1 PAAASAS
8 PTPARRTWYFSP
20 SAPRAFARTPTF
32 PSTEPRLA
40 GRPRRAYACLASALA
55 NTQNPLRDDDHEM
68 DDLAVRRRR
77 TGLWPRRGGRRQL
90 PHRPGP
96 LPGGGGGLQRL
107 PHPGLC
113 RVQRQCAGGG
123 PAAWQRH
130 RLLGALGVSYAGNL
144 RLAAAMMSP
153 EQWRARAKG
162 GGLPPMPWPS
172 LRAMTDAVHAYLLH
186 LGPAG

>member
-96 LPGGGGGLQRL
+96 LPGGGGGGCNDC
-107 PHPGLC
+107 HTPGFAEASGN
-113 RVQRQCAGGG
+113 VPGVDQ
-123 PAAWQRH
+123 
-130 RLLGALGVSYAGNL
+130 LLGSDIGYSGPWGCPTRAICA
-144 RLAAAMMSP
+144 SP
-153 EQWRARAKG
+153 RR
-162 GGLPPMPWPS
+162 
-172 LRAMTDAVHAYLLH
+172 
-186 LGPAG
+186 